1 MAASATLIAK
11 CRAQRQSGYPT
22 IRFTHDSSTYDSD
35 VLEVSDIH
43 RNSSLSSGQA
53 IVSVDNTDGG
63 WNGFSTS
70 STAMGC
76 AASIALKFSDDAE
89 TLCMF
94 TGTVERVEFLEPHG
108 SVCKIYLRDK
118 MAKMLNQRV
127 GSGATAAGDAA
138 DYASLG
144 SPGVAGRD
152 LSQPFHPADIVW
164 DLLVEHGGLDN
175 DTTSANTDIMV
186 TNWETWKAALDA
198 NFRIRAW
205 FTGQTIRDAL
215 LRIAQMTDSYIWING
230 AGKVDFRFGGTS
242 GETYTASNSRFIS
255 LEQETVNMINATDIY
270 SGYDIESGIWR
281 YDERSATTGASQAQ
295 YGDFIYV
302 DRDTTIW
309 PYSVY
314 SADIMETHIH
324 ASYPYPVK
332 ILTLEVPLQ
341 GFLNDISY
349 QIDYTNSTMSMTNI
363 TPILE
368 DATYRMSGNR
378 RWTAEQSF
386 RWDW

>member
-94 TGTVERVEFLEPHG
+94 TGTVERVEFLAPHG

-118 MAKMLNQRV
+118 MAKMLNQRI
-127 GSGATAAGDAA
+127 GDGATEQGDTA
-138 DYASLG
+138 DYFSAS
-144 SPGVAGRD
+144 SPGVPD
-152 LSQPFHPADIVW
+152 MDTSPPFHPADLVW
-164 DLLVEHGGLDN
+164 GLLIDHGGLD
-175 DTTSANTDIMV
+175 DTESSANTDLAY
-186 TNWETWKAALDA
+186 TNWAAWKAALSSV
-198 NFRIRAW
+198 FRIRAW

-230 AGKVDFRFGGTS
+230 AGKVDFRYGGTS

-270 SGYDIESGIWR
+270 SGYDLESGRWLG
-281 YDERSATTGASQAQ
+281 TTAAADTAGSQSQ
-295 YGDFIYV
+295 YGVFPYT
-302 DRDTTIW
+302 DRDTNIW
-309 PYSVY
+309 PNSLD
-314 SADIMETHIH
+314 SAEIMESHIH
-324 ASYPYPVK
+324 ASYAYPVK